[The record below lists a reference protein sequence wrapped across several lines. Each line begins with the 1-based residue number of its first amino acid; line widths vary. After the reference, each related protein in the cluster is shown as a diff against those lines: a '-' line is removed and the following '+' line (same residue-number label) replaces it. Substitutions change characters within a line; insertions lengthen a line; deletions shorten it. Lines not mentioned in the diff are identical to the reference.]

1 MKLKKIIS
9 VLLVAAMAFSMAACK
24 GESATTKS
32 DDPTPTKSAGSD
44 QTPGEKQD
52 VSLVVWGAEEDQ
64 TMLQGMIDSFKEK
77 YADQANFDIKL
88 GVQSEST
95 AKDTILTDVEA
106 AADVYAF
113 ADDQLAELVDAGALL
128 EVIADDGILDAVT
141 SENSE
146 GSVAAAT
153 YNDKIYA
160 YPMTAD
166 NGYFLFYDKSY
177 FKDSDVATLEGIVK
191 VCEDNGKIF
200 TMQLNSGWYL
210 YSFYQGAGLSLSLSD
225 DSVTNSCNW
234 NATDTK
240 YTGKDV
246 TQAILNVTASKGF
259 KLLTDEEFASG
270 VKDGTVIAGVNGTWN
285 AATAAEAWGDNYGA
299 AKLPTFSVNGDNVQ
313 MSSFAG
319 YKLIG
324 VNGTTDQPYWGSVL
338 AAYLTNYD
346 NQVLRFE
353 TRGLGPS
360 NTEAAASDTVKA
372 NPAIA
377 ALAAQSEY
385 ATVQRVGGNFWSPT
399 ETFGAILAAGNQDG
413 TDLQVLLDTLVEGIN
428 APVSE

>member
-1 MKLKKIIS
+1 MKLRKILALS
-9 VLLVAAMAFSMAACK
+9 LVGAMTLSMVACSK
-24 GESATTKS
+24 STGSSSESTTTTS
-32 DDPTPTKSAGSD
+32 
-44 QTPGEKQD
+44 GEKQD

-64 TMLQGMIDSFKEK
+64 EMLQGMIESFKTK
-77 YADQANFDIKL
+77 YADQANFTIKL

-113 ADDQLAELVDAGALL
+113 ADDQLAELVDAGALM
-128 EVIADDGILDAVT
+128 EVIADDGILDAVST
-141 SENSE
+141 ENNA

-153 YNDKIYA
+153 YEDKMYA

-166 NGYFLFYDKSY
+166 NGYFLFYDKSK
-177 FKDSDVATLEGIVK
+177 FTEDDVATLDGILK
-191 VCEDNGKIF
+191 VCEDNDQLF

-210 YSFYQGAGLSLSLSD
+210 YSFYQAAGLSLTLNED
-225 DSVTNSCNW
+225 GVTNACDW
-234 NATDTK
+234 NSTEGD
-240 YTGKDV
+240 YTGADV
-246 TQAILNVTASKGF
+246 TNAILKMTASSGY

-270 VKDGTVIAGVNGTWN
+270 IKDGTVIAGVNGTWN
-285 AATAAEAWGDNYGA
+285 AATAEEAWGENYAA
-299 AKLPTFSVNGDNVQ
+299 AKLPTFNVNGDELQ

-319 YKLIG
+319 YKLLG
-324 VNGTTDQPYWGSVL
+324 VNGQTDEPYWASTL

-360 NTEAAASDTVKA
+360 NTEAAASDEVQA

-377 ALAAQSEY
+377 ALAAQSAY
-385 ATVQRVGGNFWSPT
+385 ATVQRVGGNFWTPT

-413 TDLQVLLDTLVEGIN
+413 KDVQSLLDTLVEGIT
-428 APVSE
+428 AAVTE